1 MRTLTLTA
9 LEGIPEVRAGDDLA
23 DLLRAAL
30 ERTGLVPRDGDVLV
44 IAQKI
49 VSKSEG
55 RRVALETVEPGERA
69 RALARLTGKDARL
82 VELILRESVEV
93 LRARRDVLIVE
104 HRRGWIMA
112 NAGIDLSN
120 VSAEGTHALLLPE
133 DPDATC
139 ARLRASL
146 ADLADLGVVINDSF
160 GRAWRCGVT
169 GTALGTAGL
178 PGLVDLRGRRD
189 RNGRALLTSEVAV
202 ADELA
207 AAASLVMGQADE
219 GHPAVL
225 ARGVPWPLRESNARE
240 LLRPR
245 AMDLFR

>member
-9 LEGIPEVRAGDDLA
+9 LDGIPEVRAGDDLA
-23 DLLRAAL
+23 ALLRAAL
-30 ERTGLVPRDGDVLV
+30 ARCDLRVRDGDVLV

-55 RRVALETVEPGERA
+55 RVVALDEVAPGQRA
-69 RALARLTGKDARL
+69 LGLARLTGKDPRL
-82 VELILRESVEV
+82 VELILRESVSV

-120 VSAEGTHALLLPE
+120 VSACGTHALLLPE

-139 ARLRASL
+139 ERLRAAL
-146 ADLADLGVVINDSF
+146 ADVADLGVVINDSF
-160 GRAWRCGVT
+160 GRAWRCGVI
-169 GTALGTAGL
+169 GTALGTAGV
-178 PGLVDLRGRRD
+178 PGLVDLRGRPD
-189 RNGRALLTSEVAV
+189 RNGRALQSSEVAV

-219 GHPAVL
+219 GCPAVL
-225 ARGVPWPLRESNARE
+225 ARGLPWPLRESSGRE
-240 LLRPR
+240 LLRSR
-245 AMDLFR
+245 ATDLFR

>member
-9 LEGIPEVRAGDDLA
+9 LAGIPEVRTGDDLA
-23 DLLRAAL
+23 TLVRAGLAASRLDL
-30 ERTGLVPRDGDVLV
+30 RDGDVIVL
-44 IAQKI
+44 AQKI

-55 RRVALETVEPGERA
+55 RTVALASVTPGA
-69 RALARLTGKDARL
+69 RAIGLARLTGKDARL

-120 VSAEGTHALLLPE
+120 VSQDGTLALLLPE

-146 ADLADLGVVINDSF
+146 GDIADIGVVINDSF
-160 GRAWRCGVT
+160 GRAWRCGTT
-169 GTALGTAGL
+169 GTALGAAGV
-178 PGLVDLRGRRD
+178 PALVDLRGRLD
-189 RNGRALLTSEVAV
+189 RNGRALQSTELGV

-219 GHPAVL
+219 GCPAVL
-225 ARGVPWPLRESNARE
+225 ARGLPWPLRASSARE

-245 AMDLFR
+245 SLDLFR

>member
-9 LEGIPEVRAGDDLA
+9 LEGIPEVCAGDDLA